1 MLERHFEGGLKCSYI
16 ATADIFD
23 KLRVN
28 CGLFEDFLKERVEEE
43 IEFCVFKTA
52 FEGFG

>member
-1 MLERHFEGGLKCSYI
+1 MITYI

-23 KLRVN
+23 ELRVN
-28 CGLFEDFLKERVEEE
+28 LRLFEDFLEDGIEEE
-43 IEFCVFKTA
+43 IEFGIFETT